1 MWPTEAPKVPTEAH
15 CPSSPP
21 TVNYFSANQVSA
33 NKIQKAHLNINF
45 PKRQNFRWFV
55 LRPFTIFHL
64 LEWGATR
71 LVQKLLS
78 RNLLCLPGFLFRAPL
93 FARQIHTHWPIWASY
108 AHICPRGAPKV
119 LSCDQPHESPEGAR
133 DRGIWAARLII
144 RRAQGPPRALAQAI
158 NRSSAQI
165 SKASRH
171 INAITAKILGTT
183 SQFGDRQQ
191 FPRHLTAANPN
202 FNQPAHKA
210 LIFHQASKY

>member
-1 MWPTEAPKVPTEAH
+1 MGLRNQDFQAHMLANPKITSRPVRPQMWPTEAPKVPTEAH

-119 LSCDQPHESPEGAR
+119 LSCDQLCDTFGV
-133 DRGIWAARLII
+133 
-144 RRAQGPPRALAQAI
+144 PRA
-158 NRSSAQI
+158 
-165 SKASRH
+165 
-171 INAITAKILGTT
+171 G
-183 SQFGDRQQ
+183 
-191 FPRHLTAANPN
+191 
-202 FNQPAHKA
+202 
-210 LIFHQASKY
+210 